1 MKLTASLRTISPKSA
16 QLGPW
21 FSKNVEPFL
30 TIDRSILSV
39 ANELASVIHVNPD
52 NYIAQHCAVIIR
64 QGYGDISEYKSD
76 RLIVCTALTENG
88 HAGANGHLPSVIRI
102 FGLDKQTKRL
112 KWLEMYVLLFF
123 LPGPSR

>member
-1 MKLTASLRTISPKSA
+1 M
-16 QLGPW
+16 
-21 FSKNVEPFL
+21 EPFL

-64 QGYGDISEYKSD
+64 QGYGDISEDKSD
-76 RLIVCTALTENG
+76 RLIVCTALTESG